1 MSIERILIWSVDP
14 RAPTAYGQQCGL
26 LADALKDAGY
36 DVAIGAMVSRAKDQG
51 RPYHSMPVY
60 NVKDGQH
67 GATHLK
73 AKIRRHRADLM
84 LLLCDSFMLDARLLN
99 EVTEEGCRVAFWA
112 PVDAF
117 NVHAKGLPVL
127 YRAFCRLAPRA
138 VPIAMS
144 RFGKRLF
151 RHDGFDPLYVPHMI
165 DTRIFAPLSPGAKAF
180 QREEH
185 DIDPGAFVITLCAAN
200 SDLVRKNFTGQFD
213 AFGRAAQDNWLLLV
227 HSDVQHPQTST
238 NSWDL
243 EWLAGYYGIA
253 DKVRFADRDR
263 YVKARYTPHDLAA
276 WYNLGDLHTQCT
288 MAEGF
293 GIPLIEAQACGLP
306 VVATDGSAMSELVG
320 AGWRIPG
327 EPFMS
332 PLIRAEWVNPPREL
346 IAGAYRQAAGPPAAN
361 GIMTNDRI
369 RAREFAEQYSIGIV
383 MAEHWLPAL
392 KALEER

>member
-14 RAPTAYGQQCGL
+14 RAPTAYGQQCAL
-26 LADALKDAGY
+26 LADALKAAGY
-36 DVAIGAMVSRAKDQG
+36 DVGIGAMVSRPKDEG
-51 RPYHSMPVY
+51 RPYHGMPVWS
-60 NVKDGQH
+60 VKDGRH

-73 AKIRRHRADLM
+73 AKIRRHRADAVI
-84 LLLCDSFMLDARLLN
+84 LLCDSFMLDARLIG
-99 EVTEEGCRVAFWA
+99 EVTEEGTRLAFWA

-117 NVHAKGLPVL
+117 NVRSGGAPIL
-127 YRAFCRLAPRA
+127 YRAMLQLAPKA

-144 RFGKRLF
+144 RFGERLF
-151 RHDGFDPLYVPHMI
+151 HEDGFDPLYVPHMI
-165 DTRIFAPLSPGAKAF
+165 DTDIFRPMDKAAL
-180 QREEH
+180 REAH
-185 DIDPGAFVITLCAAN
+185 GIPADAFVITLCAAN

-213 AFGRAAQDNWLLLV
+213 AFGRAAEDNWLLLV

-243 EWLAGYYGIA
+243 DWLSHYYGIA

-263 YVKARYTPHDLAA
+263 YVNARYTPHDLAA
-276 WYNLGDLHTQCT
+276 WYNLGDLHTQMS

-306 VVATDGSAMSELVG
+306 VIATDGSAMSELVG
-320 AGWRIPG
+320 AGWKIRG

-332 PLIRAEWVNPPREL
+332 PLIRAEWVNPPRQL
-346 IAGAYRQAAGPPAAN
+346 IAGTYERAARIKAGDPLRYQAMQAE
-361 GIMTNDRI
+361 
-369 RAREFAEQYSIGIV
+369 AREFALGYRIERV
-383 MAEHWLPAL
+383 MAEYWLPAL

>member
-1 MSIERILIWSVDP
+1 MDGGPVSIERILIWSVDP
-14 RAPTAYGQQCGL
+14 RAPTAYGQQCAL
-26 LADALKDAGY
+26 LADALKAGGY

-60 NVKDGQH
+60 DVKDGQH

-73 AKIRRHRADLM
+73 AKIRRHRADLIG
-84 LLLCDSFMLDARLLN
+84 
-99 EVTEEGCRVAFWA
+99 EVTGEGTRLGFWA

-117 NVHAKGLPVL
+117 NVRSGGLPVL
-127 YRAFCRLAPRA
+127 YRGMLKLAPRA

-144 RFGKRLF
+144 RFGERLF
-151 RHDGFDPLYVPHMI
+151 LEDGFSPLYVPHMI
-165 DTRIFAPLSPGAKAF
+165 DTDIFRPMDKTAL
-180 QREEH
+180 REAH
-185 DIDPGAFVITLCAAN
+185 GIPADAFVITLCAAN

-227 HSDVQHPQTST
+227 HSDIQHPQTST

-243 EWLAGYYGIA
+243 DWLSHYYGIA

-263 YVKARYTPHDLAA
+263 YVNARYTPHDLAA
-276 WYNLGDLHTQCT
+276 WYSMGDLHTQCT

-306 VVATDGSAMSELVG
+306 VVATDGSAMSELVAPG
-320 AGWRIPG
+320 GWRICG

-346 IAGAYRQAAGPPAAN
+346 IAGAYNQAFFTTVERYAA
-361 GIMTNDRI
+361 I
-369 RAREFAEQYSIGIV
+369 RAQAREFALNYSIETV

-392 KALEER
+392 KALEDR